1 MEKEKLLRYS
11 MELEKGNGG
20 VMFESQYQ
28 IMNNM
33 TWQAFERNLCRLLT
47 YEGYDNVRLVGQTG
61 DHGADVTGNKAG
73 KKWLFQAKHWKKPVG
88 LDVAQ
93 ETINAVYE
101 YKADIPV
108 IVSSNGFDAAVKS
121 YQSTLLARKI
131 PLQLWD
137 SNTLVSRTKRLPDKT
152 YNTKE
157 PRDYQS
163 PAIDE
168 IVNAYFAGDGN
179 RALVVMATGLGKT
192 FVAAE
197 SVRRIRANNPCKVL
211 VCAHTND
218 LVYQLEKAFWP
229 FLKPS
234 EKTLIWNSYER
245 PTAEMLDGADMTFAC
260 VDSVSGWIEA
270 GKELPDY
277 GILLVDECHHVGS
290 SMYDRV
296 FDALSAGKPG
306 GSFALGLTATPWRPD
321 ETDLT
326 QYFGEPRVTIDMVT
340 GLNKGF
346 LANVDYRMYT
356 DNINWDALQNVQGHS
371 FSPKQINRTLFIN
384 QWDDSVVYT
393 LRDAWSEQPNPRA
406 IVFCGT
412 IEHALIM
419 RDKINT
425 LGFCKAE
432 AIYSGNAGNEY
443 EPLSQYKRNRIL
455 SDFSDGT
462 VNVVCVVDIFNEGI
476 DVPDVN
482 ILVFQRVTHSRRIFI
497 QQLGRGLR
505 ISEGKDKVIVL
516 DFVSD
521 IRRFAAGIALKDAVT
536 PHDTQPVRIDIP
548 NKVTFMKV
556 GGEDPESES
565 FLRQWLDDVAAIED
579 SDEDASVLRFPPL
592 LQGGKV

>member
-1 MEKEKLLRYS
+1 
-11 MELEKGNGG
+11 
-20 VMFESQYQ
+20 MFESQYQ

-47 YEGYDNVRLVGQTG
+47 YEGYNNVRLVGQTG

-93 ETINAVYE
+93 ETIKAVYE

-168 IVNAYFAGDGN
+168 IVTAYFAGDGN
-179 RALVVMATGLGKT
+179 KALVVMATGLGKT

-245 PTAEMLDGADMTFAC
+245 PTAEMLNGADMTFAC

-356 DNINWDALQNVQGHS
+356 DNINWDALQNVQGHI

-384 QWDDSVVYT
+384 QWDDSVVNT
-393 LRDAWSEQPNPRA
+393 LRDAWSEQPDPRA

-482 ILVFQRVTHSRRIFI
+482 IIVFQRVTHSRRIFI

-536 PHDTQPVRIDIP
+536 PHDTQTVRIDIP

-565 FLRQWLDDVAAIED
+565 FLRQWLDDVVAIED

-592 LQGGKV
+592 LQGGKA

>member
-1 MEKEKLLRYS
+1 
-11 MELEKGNGG
+11 
-20 VMFESQYQ
+20 MFESQYQ

-47 YEGYDNVRLVGQTG
+47 YEEYDNVRLVGQTG

-108 IVSSNGFDAAVKS
+108 IVSSSGFDAAVKS

-393 LRDAWSEQPNPRA
+393 LRDAWSEQPDPRA

-462 VNVVCVVDIFNEGI
+462 VNVVCVVDIFNEVI
-476 DVPDVN
+476 DVPVEN

-556 GGEDPESES
+556 GGEDTESES
-565 FLRQWLDDVAAIED
+565 
-579 SDEDASVLRFPPL
+579 
-592 LQGGKV
+592 

>member
-1 MEKEKLLRYS
+1 
-11 MELEKGNGG
+11 
-20 VMFESQYQ
+20 MFESQYQ

-108 IVSSNGFDAAVKS
+108 IVSSNEFDAAVKS

>member
-1 MEKEKLLRYS
+1 
-11 MELEKGNGG
+11 
-20 VMFESQYQ
+20 MFESQYQ

-384 QWDDSVVYT
+384 QWDDSVDYT

>member
-1 MEKEKLLRYS
+1 
-11 MELEKGNGG
+11 
-20 VMFESQYQ
+20 MFESQYQ

-168 IVNAYFAGDGN
+168 IVNAFFAGDGN

>member
-1 MEKEKLLRYS
+1 
-11 MELEKGNGG
+11 
-20 VMFESQYQ
+20 MFESQYQ

-260 VDSVSGWIEA
+260 VDSVSGWIQA

>member
-1 MEKEKLLRYS
+1 
-11 MELEKGNGG
+11 
-20 VMFESQYQ
+20 MFESQYQ

-157 PRDYQS
+157 PWDYQS

>member
-1 MEKEKLLRYS
+1 
-11 MELEKGNGG
+11 
-20 VMFESQYQ
+20 MFESQYQ

-592 LQGGKV
+592 YEFYGC

>member
-1 MEKEKLLRYS
+1 
-11 MELEKGNGG
+11 
-20 VMFESQYQ
+20 
-28 IMNNM
+28 MNNM

-443 EPLSQYKRNRIL
+443 ESLSQYKRNRIL

>member
-1 MEKEKLLRYS
+1 
-11 MELEKGNGG
+11 
-20 VMFESQYQ
+20 MFESQYQ

-425 LGFCKAE
+425 IGFCKAE

>member
-1 MEKEKLLRYS
+1 
-11 MELEKGNGG
+11 
-20 VMFESQYQ
+20 MFESQYQ

-47 YEGYDNVRLVGQTG
+47 YEGYENVRLVGQTG

-73 KKWLFQAKHWKKPVG
+73 KKWLFQAKHWKKTVG
-88 LDVAQ
+88 IDVAQ

-137 SNTLVSRTKRLPDKT
+137 SNTLVSRARRLPDKT
-152 YNTKE
+152 YNTRE

-168 IVNAYFAGDGN
+168 IVNAFFAGDGN

-197 SVRRIRANNPCKVL
+197 SVRRIRANKPCKVL

-218 LVYQLEKAFWP
+218 LVYQLEKAFWA

-234 EKTLIWNSYER
+234 EKTLIWNSYEH
-245 PTAEMLDGADMTFAC
+245 PTPEMLDGSDMTFAC

-296 FDALSAGKPG
+296 FDALRAGKSG

-356 DNINWDALQNVQGHS
+356 DNINWDSLKNVQGHS

-393 LRDAWSEQPNPRA
+393 LRDAWNEQANPRA

-432 AIYSGNAGNEY
+432 AIYSGNSGSEY

-455 SDFSDGT
+455 SDFSDGI

-521 IRRFAAGIALKDAVT
+521 IRRFAAGIALKDAVA

-565 FLRQWLDDVAAIED
+565 FLRQWLDDVVAIEN